1 MGIDLPEA
9 QKKVLNLEQQ
19 LTTEYHLMNQIQISE
34 RDAGYHGANLAQ
46 VKTDTEDAVE
56 NVSVT
61 YAADREAF
69 QKLSTTNTKLHTN
82 PINSQDES
90 A

>member
-1 MGIDLPEA
+1 
-9 QKKVLNLEQQ
+9 
-19 LTTEYHLMNQIQISE
+19 MNQMQISE

-46 VKTDTEDAVE
+46 GKTDTEDAVE

-61 YAADREAF
+61 SAADREAF
-69 QKLSTTNTKLHTN
+69 QKLSTTNTQLHTN

-90 A
+90 AYLQKQVQKCRIMLH